1 VPSVSWLSIAPVK
14 GLRLRS
20 LDSVRID
27 RSGVAEDR
35 RFYLVDTAGDR
46 VGALEFGGLLSIEAD
61 FDAADDRL
69 TLRLPSGDVVDGRV
83 ELGDAVT
90 TSFFGRPVSGHLVV
104 GPWSDAISGVAGRP
118 LRIARTDEPGVGV
131 DREDGTVSLVSE
143 ASLAELALRGG
154 HEGSLDGRRFRML
167 VGVTGCR
174 AHEED
179 EWIGRDVQVGEAVLR
194 PIETIAR
201 CAITTRNPD
210 TGERD
215 FDTLRAIRGYRG
227 QNPETMGL
235 DFGVFG
241 TVVRPGLVRVGDPVQ
256 PL

>member
-1 VPSVSWLSIAPVK
+1 VRTVSWLTIAPVK

-20 LDSVRID
+20 LDAVRID
-27 RSGVAEDR
+27 RIGVAEDR
-35 RFYLVDTAGDR
+35 RFYLIDSAGDR
-46 VGALEFGGLLSIEAD
+46 VGALEFATLLSIEAD
-61 FDAADDRL
+61 CDAAGERL
-69 TLRLPSGDVVDGRV
+69 TLRLPSGEVVDGQV
-83 ELGDAVT
+83 ELGEAVT
-90 TSFFGRPVSGHLVV
+90 TSFFGRPVPGHVVV
-104 GPWSDAISGVAGRP
+104 GPWSDAISGVAGHP
-118 LRIARTDEPGVGV
+118 LRLARTDEPGVGV

-143 ASLAELALRGG
+143 ASLAELELRSG
-154 HEGSLDGRRFRML
+154 HEGPVDGRRFRML
-167 VGVTGCR
+167 VGITGCR

-179 EWIGRDVQVGEAVLR
+179 EWIGRDVRVGEAVLR

-201 CAITTRNPD
+201 CAITTKDPD

-215 FDTLRAIRGYRG
+215 FDTLRAIRAYRG

-241 TVVRPGLVRVGDPVQ
+241 TVVRPGDVRVGDPVE